1 MDIKKLIRPELVT
14 MKSYTPIEP
23 TEVLSQRA
31 ELPSSKVI
39 KLDGNEN
46 PYGCSPKVY
55 QALATYPYYHNY
67 PDPEQRELRKALEE
81 YTGLGRQH
89 IVCGMGSDDLI
100 DLILRLFLKPGDEVI
115 NCPPTFGMYPFSTD
129 VCGGRVVDVPRTE
142 DFALNMAGM
151 KKALTRRTKVIFV
164 ASPNNPTGNITTEKE
179 IMELIDTGKIVV
191 VDEAYVEFGNVTVAN
206 LVPAYPNLIVL
217 RTFSKWAGLA
227 GLRIGYGF
235 FPVDIANYLMKIKQP
250 YNANAAAQ
258 AAVLASLADIEYLR
272 LNVMKIVME
281 RQRLF
286 GKLKE
291 LDWLK
296 PYPSQANFIL
306 CSLNYRPELSAVSHL
321 GHPPAVIAS
330 EAKQSQAE
338 EIWQQLRK
346 KGIFVRYFDTPGLR
360 DCLRISVG
368 RPEDTDALIEA
379 LKTLPA
385 VATLSETKR
394 KQPRDEGKA
403 K

>member
-1 MDIKKLIRPELVT
+1 MDIEKLIRPELVT
-14 MKSYTPIEP
+14 MKGYIPIEP
-23 TEVLSQRA
+23 TEVLSQQA
-31 ELPSSKVI
+31 ELPSGRII

-81 YTGLGRQH
+81 YTGLRCQH

-142 DFALNMAGM
+142 DFTLDVDGI
-151 KKALTRRTKVIFV
+151 KRALTGRTKVIFV
-164 ASPNNPTGNITTEKE
+164 ASPNNPTGGIVTQKE
-179 IMELIDTGKIVV
+179 VMELVDTGKIVV
-191 VDEAYVEFGNVTVAN
+191 VDEAYFEFGNVTMAN
-206 LVPAYPNLIVL
+206 LVPSYPNLIVL

-235 FPVDIANYLMKIKQP
+235 FPVEIAGYLMKIKQP
-250 YNANAAAQ
+250 YNATAAAR

-272 LNVMKIVME
+272 ANVARIVME
-281 RQRLF
+281 RERLF

-291 LDWLK
+291 VGWLK
-296 PYPSQANFIL
+296 PYPSQGNFVL
-306 CSLNYRPELSAVSHL
+306 CSL
-321 GHPPAVIAS
+321 PAG
-330 EAKQSQAE
+330 KAE
-338 EIWQQLRK
+338 EVWRQLRK
-346 KGIFVRYFDTPGLR
+346 KGVFVRYFETPLLK

-368 RPEDTDALIEA
+368 RPEDTDALVKA
-379 LKTLPA
+379 LKE
-385 VATLSETKR
+385 VKY
-394 KQPRDEGKA
+394 G
-403 K
+403 

>member
-23 TEVLSQRA
+23 TEVLSRRA
-31 ELPSSKVI
+31 KLPAGKIV

-67 PDPEQRELRKALEE
+67 PDPEQRELRKALEK

-115 NCPPTFGMYPFSTD
+115 NCPPTFGMYRFSTD
-129 VCGGRVVDVPRTE
+129 VCGGRLVDVPRTE
-142 DFALNMAGM
+142 HFALDMAGI
-151 KKALTRRTKVIFV
+151 KKALTRKTKVIFV
-164 ASPNNPTGNITTEKE
+164 ASPNNPTGNTATKKK
-179 IMELIDTGKIVV
+179 IMELVDTRKVVV
-191 VDEAYVEFGNVTVAN
+191 VDEAYFEFSDNATVAT
-206 LVPAYPNLIVL
+206 LVSSYPNLIVL

-235 FPVDIANYLMKIKQP
+235 FSIEIADCLMKIKQP

-258 AAVLASLADIEYLR
+258 AAVLASLTDIEYLR
-272 LNVMKIVME
+272 ANVARIVAQRE
-281 RQRLF
+281 RLF

-291 LDWLK
+291 LGWLR

-306 CSLNYRPELSAVSHL
+306 CSLAE
-321 GHPPAVIAS
+321 G
-330 EAKQSQAE
+330 EAKD
-338 EIWQQLRK
+338 IWQQLRQ
-346 KGIFVRYFDTPGLR
+346 KGIFVRYFDTPRLR

-368 RPEDTDALIEA
+368 RPGDTDVLVKA
-379 LKTLPA
+379 LKE
-385 VATLSETKR
+385 VKH
-394 KQPRDEGKA
+394 G
-403 K
+403 